1 MKRLLVI
8 PIVLSLAFSM
18 SACGKTTSEKAAERA
33 QEELGLS
40 DDETAELKEV
50 YDEVLAEDTADTKQS
65 ESETKSSEKVV
76 ELKSYELTEEVKN
89 ADASELLFQVDDI
102 VLKLDGSMTFHDVIN
117 AFENNEED
125 YIWKEY
131 DDDKVAYNEI
141 EKIEDAE
148 STLMGANNVRR
159 FKVCKVISEEADAL
173 EIATLSFLNATNDA
187 IESSSSSLAGI
198 KTPDRSEGFS
208 YYFWFPGGISLTDTS
223 VLTWDNAEEVL
234 ENAGYI
240 KTVEPRYADGET
252 MSYVEAND
260 NDVPAYYY
268 KDSNNLCYVV
278 YLHSQYRIQM
288 AFHPMDFIIDFSEK
302 AADKGFGSPLI
313 ENRKLF

>member
-1 MKRLLVI
+1 MRRFLII
-8 PIVLSLAFSM
+8 PLILSLTVSI
-18 SACGKTTSEKAAERA
+18 SACGKTTSEKAAEKA

-40 DDETAELKEV
+40 DDEAAELKEV
-50 YDEVLAEDTADTKQS
+50 YDDVLEEDTADTTA
-65 ESETKSSEKVV
+65 ESETESSEEVK
-76 ELKSYELTEEVKN
+76 ELKSYELKDEVKN

-148 STLMGANNVRR
+148 STLMGANNQRI
-159 FKVCKVISEEADAL
+159 FKVCKVISEDSDAL
-173 EIATLSFLNATNDA
+173 EIAQLYFLNATNDA

-223 VLTWDNAEEVL
+223 DLTWDNAEDVL
-234 ENAGYI
+234 EKAGYI

-252 MSYVEAND
+252 MSYIQAND

-268 KDSNNLCYVV
+268 KDSQNLCYFVW
-278 YLHSQYRIQM
+278 LHSQYRIEM
-288 AFHPMDFIIDFSEK
+288 TFHPMDFIIDFSEK

-313 ENRKLF
+313 ENKM